1 MFGREKTRKL
11 IENIDRYF
19 DLMDKTVLVFK
30 DGVRNYLYS
39 NKNDFN
45 ENLQRVSSL
54 EAERDRKCPV
64 YSDCT
69 GQVQRRY
76 HETSGED
83 KEYY

>member
-39 NKNDFN
+39 NKNDFWS
-45 ENLQRVSSL
+45 RVLNGSASRIL
-54 EAERDRKCPV
+54 LPR
-64 YSDCT
+64 
-69 GQVQRRY
+69 
-76 HETSGED
+76 
-83 KEYY
+83 